1 MDTEPAK
8 KTWYLADIL
17 EAFRV
22 EGEENELLY
31 INAILVHAADAE
43 EAYTKALEF
52 GARSNYEYLNPD
64 GVPVTVTFRGLQSL
78 VEIYEEFADGSEIAY
93 SQYENISSAEIDRK
107 ATPKHELAVFRP
119 REKQDWEE

>member
-1 MDTEPAK
+1 MENESTEK
-8 KTWYLADIL
+8 KWYLADVL

-31 INAILVHAADAE
+31 INAILVHAIDAE
-43 EAYTKALEF
+43 EAYTKALAF
-52 GARSNYEYLNPD
+52 GARSNYEYLNTD
-64 GVPVTVTFRGLQSL
+64 GVLVTVTFRGLRSL

-107 ATPKHELAVFRP
+107 ATPKHELAVFLP
-119 REKQDWEE
+119 RERHDWE

>member
-1 MDTEPAK
+1 MENESAEK
-8 KTWYLADIL
+8 KWYLADIL

-31 INAILVHAADAE
+31 INAILVHAIDAE
-43 EAYTKALEF
+43 EAYTKALAF
-52 GARSNYEYLNPD
+52 GARSNDEYLNTD
-64 GVPVTVTFRGLQSL
+64 GILITVTFRGLNDL

-93 SQYENISSAEIDRK
+93 SKYENISRADIDRK

-119 REKQDWEE
+119 RERQEWE